1 MSMQKGMLFN
11 TVGIVQLDN
20 NHYRYSSRDY
30 SKATLARKIQRT
42 IGRPSTRQFISI
54 VNENLLPNC
63 PIDQND
69 ILAAENIFGP
79 DIGALKG
86 KTTRKKPKSVSI
98 KRSNISPD
106 LLLQYKDV
114 TVAVDIMFVNK
125 VPYLMSTS
133 RYIRFVTAEMIKNVK
148 RETLMTALKQIVNV
162 YKNGGF
168 SVTVILADNQFEC
181 T

>member
-1 MSMQKGMLFN
+1 M
-11 TVGIVQLDN
+11 
-20 NHYRYSSRDY
+20 
-30 SKATLARKIQRT
+30 
-42 IGRPSTRQFISI
+42 
-54 VNENLLPNC
+54 
-63 PIDQND
+63 
-69 ILAAENIFGP
+69 AAENIFGP

-133 RYIRFVTAEMIKNVK
+133 RHIRFVTAEMIKNVK
-148 RETLMTALKQIVNV
+148 RETLMTALKQIVNA
-162 YKNGGF
+162 YKNGGL
-168 SVTVILADNQFEC
+168 SVTVVLADNQFEC
-181 T
+181 TRDGLASHGIQLNIASANEHVPEIERCIRTVKERVRSIYNTLNFKKMPLRMVTEMVYTAV